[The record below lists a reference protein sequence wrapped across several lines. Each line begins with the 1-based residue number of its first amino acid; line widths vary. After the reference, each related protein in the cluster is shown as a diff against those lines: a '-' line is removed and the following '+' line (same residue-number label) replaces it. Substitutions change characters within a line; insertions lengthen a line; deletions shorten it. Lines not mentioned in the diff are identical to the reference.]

1 MARFIIFVAVVL
13 VLGVIGMGFWYVGNR
28 IIIAIRRR
36 ESAFEIEQEAHG
48 KIKRKIKEE
57 E

>member
-1 MARFIIFVAVVL
+1 MARFLIFIATVL
-13 VLGVIGMGFWYVGNR
+13 LLIVIGVVAYYFIS
-28 IIIAIRRR
+28 IICIAIKRR
-36 ESAFEIEQEAHG
+36 ESAFEIEKEAHG